1 MYARSF
7 VFKSTSEHRGAIEL
21 MADGIYG
28 FTKTLKGFV
37 SATYT
42 VSDDDTEYGS
52 FTVWQTKEDA
62 EAAGDLIREQV
73 LPKLEGIV
81 TGPPV
86 TKGMQVYEPKS

>member
-7 VFKSTSEHRGAIEL
+7 VFKSTSKHRGAIEE

-42 VSDDDTEYGS
+42 VSEDATEYAS

-62 EAAGDLIREQV
+62 EAAGVSIRERV
-73 LPKLEGIV
+73 MPKLEGIV
-81 TGPPV
+81 TGPPEI
-86 TKGMQVYEPKS
+86 KGMQVYEPRS